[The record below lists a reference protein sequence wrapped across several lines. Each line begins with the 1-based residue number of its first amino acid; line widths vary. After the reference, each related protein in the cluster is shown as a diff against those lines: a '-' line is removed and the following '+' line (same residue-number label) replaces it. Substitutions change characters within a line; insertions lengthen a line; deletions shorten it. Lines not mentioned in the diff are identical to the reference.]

1 MIIASFAKQYGIRLL
16 CEDISTSE
24 YLKLLKGLMADTPLG
39 EVVQIRAET
48 DRERIAK
55 MTVTEKRIR
64 SDWAAFKARKA
75 LKGQQGNM
83 MSVNQLQQI
92 LCSLAGR

>member
-1 MIIASFAKQYGIRLL
+1 MP
-16 CEDISTSE
+16 
-24 YLKLLKGLMADTPLG
+24 DTPLG

-75 LKGQQGNM
+75 HKDKTANM
-83 MSVNQLQQI
+83 MSVAQLQQL

>member
-1 MIIASFAKQYGIRLL
+1 M
-16 CEDISTSE
+16 SE
-24 YLKLLKGLMADTPLG
+24 YLKLLGGLMADTPLG

-64 SDWAAFKARKA
+64 SEWQTFKARQT
-75 LKGQQGNM
+75 LKDNKPT
-83 MSVNQLQQI
+83 MSVDQLQQI
-92 LCSLAGR
+92 LSSLAGR

>member
-1 MIIASFAKQYGIRLL
+1 M
-16 CEDISTSE
+16 SE
-24 YLKLLKGLMADTPLG
+24 YLKLLGGLMADTPLG

-64 SDWAAFKARKA
+64 SEWQAFKARRS
-75 LKGQQGNM
+75 LKENKPT
-83 MSVNQLQQI
+83 MSVGQLQRI
-92 LCSLAGR
+92 LSSLAGR

>member
-1 MIIASFAKQYGIRLL
+1 
-16 CEDISTSE
+16 
-24 YLKLLKGLMADTPLG
+24 MADTPLG

-48 DRERIAK
+48 DRERIAN

-64 SDWAAFKARKA
+64 SEWAEFKARKA
-75 LKGQQGNM
+75 QKEQPAM

-92 LCSLAGR
+92 LSSLGR

>member
-16 CEDISTSE
+16 QEDISVSE
-24 YLKLLKGLMADTPLG
+24 YLKLLGGLMADTPLG

-48 DRERIAK
+48 DRERIAN

-64 SDWAAFKARKA
+64 SDWQAFKAQKM
-75 LKGQQGNM
+75 LKETRPT
-83 MSVNQLQQI
+83 MSVNQLQKI
-92 LCSLAGR
+92 LSSLAGR